1 MAKKRE
7 NNAIINSIY
16 SNPSSGV
23 ISGVVFQKNGIVR
36 RRISTH
42 KKITTKKLDK

>member
-1 MAKKRE
+1 MGKKNV
-7 NNAIINSIY
+7 NNAIIRGIY
-16 SNPSSGV
+16 SNPVGGI

-42 KKITTKKLDK
+42 KKIVVKKLDK